1 MWGERTRTIALWL
14 LALLI
19 ATSMG
24 VLLAANP
31 AHAATFVVNRTAD
44 TPDANLANAACD
56 ANASQAGNQCTLR
69 AAIQE
74 SNDTNGVDQIR
85 FNIVSAASVKTI
97 SPASALPTIT
107 EALTINGYS
116 QTGASANTLAEGND
130 AVLKIQLNGTN
141 AGSANGLVIQASDST
156 VKGLVIN
163 RFEGNGVLISG
174 SGATGTK
181 VQGNFIGTGANGTTA
196 LGNDDG
202 VAISSASDS
211 TIGSAIGSTAG
222 GNRIANND
230 QDGVL
235 VFGGAAVGNRVLS
248 NSIFSNGET
257 GIDLGGGT
265 EDSFEVTANDTD
277 DPDAPTSKQPPTEL
291 PCNYLGH
298 QERHNQLHDHHRHAQ
313 QQPQPDLHRPVLRGG
328 AGPLRPRRG
337 SDPGGTDDRP
347 DRCRWGRQ
355 LHLCQPRSASRA
367 TGERY
372 GDQHEWD
379 GERHI
384 DRRHLGVLPERRRH
398 PRPLKTESRYRRHAG
413 GWCWRGLF
421 RNL

>member
-1 MWGERTRTIALWL
+1 MLCAPPHLRARRVSTMPGVALHKAMWVERTRTFALWL

-181 VQGNFIGTGANGTTA
+181 VQGNFLGTNAAGSADRGNGDDGVDVFGADNNTIGGTTA
-196 LGNDDG
+196 GARNVISGN
-202 VAISSASDS
+202 
-211 TIGSAIGSTAG
+211 
-222 GNRIANND
+222 N
-230 QDGVL
+230 QDGVQIS
-235 VFGGAAVGNRVLS
+235 GNA
-248 NSIFSNGET
+248 SI
-257 GIDLGGGT
+257 GI
-265 EDSFEVTANDTD
+265 
-277 DPDAPTSKQPPTEL
+277 
-291 PCNYLGH
+291 
-298 QERHNQLHDHHRHAQ
+298 
-313 QQPQPDLHRPVLRGG
+313 
-328 AGPLRPRRG
+328 
-337 SDPGGTDDRP
+337 
-347 DRCRWGRQ
+347 
-355 LHLCQPRSASRA
+355 A
-367 TGERY
+367 TGNEV
-372 GDQHEWD
+372 
-379 GERHI
+379 
-384 DRRHLGVLPERRRH
+384 LGNFVGTKANGIE
-398 PRPLKTESRYRRHAG
+398 AMA
-413 GWCWRGLF
+413 
-421 RNL
+421 